1 MQIIIELR
9 AKDEKVIHSDA
20 EQKEWW
26 EKSNLTRLMSRL
38 EGDDYRIN
46 TLYGNFVFGEEK
58 KEVVD
63 CGKPGE
69 IVPACFQ
76 LADAIFRTGGKL
88 AIIFIDKKYIVF
100 ANRYFV
106 AMHFCHMR
114 KVRPLSIYDVL
125 TNYDEL
131 IINENEEL
139 LDKLYFEKF
148 ELYYGKGAE
157 AVSCFKGDYKV
168 HTRGYAIAGEIE
180 EEGEK

>member
-26 EKSNLTRLMSRL
+26 EKTNLTKLMSRL

-46 TLYGNFVFGEEK
+46 TLYGNFVFNEAK
-58 KEVVD
+58 KEVID

-69 IVPACFQ
+69 IVPTCFQ
-76 LADAIFRTGGKL
+76 LADSIYRTGGKL
-88 AIIFIDKKYIVF
+88 AIIFTDKKYIVF

-125 TNYDEL
+125 ENYEEL

-139 LDKLYFEKF
+139 LDKLYLKKF
-148 ELYYGKGAE
+148 KSYYGKGADP
-157 AVSCFKGDYKV
+157 VSYFVGDYKLR
-168 HTRGYAIAGEIE
+168 TSGFAIAGPIE
-180 EEGEK
+180 QEGEK